1 MKMASSQHESTNLVD
16 KNQVNKFAWPI
27 AALCSVCVSVCMGM
41 CVLVCAWG
49 DKVFSSETV

>member
-16 KNQVNKFAWPI
+16 KNQVNKFTWPI

-41 CVLVCAWG
+41 CVLVYAWG
-49 DKVFSSETV
+49 DKSIFQ